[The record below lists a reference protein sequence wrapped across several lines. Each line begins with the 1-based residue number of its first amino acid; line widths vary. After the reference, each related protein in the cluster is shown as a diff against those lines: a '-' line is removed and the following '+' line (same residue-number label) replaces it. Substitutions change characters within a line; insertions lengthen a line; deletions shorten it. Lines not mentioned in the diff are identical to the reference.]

1 MQNGYADDMIF
12 SVPEIV
18 SHLSKVC
25 IIELSYQFI
34 LLT

>member
-18 SHLSKVC
+18 SHLSRVC
-25 IIELSYQFI
+25 AMTLIFLLA